1 MTISYSAIAKFSKDK
16 EQDQQDQVSLRNKLQ
31 HNIYLVTEQNSFKV
45 IFKYVNRVVLLA
57 HLLKELWE
65 KLRKN
70 VTLQKKQTKQTLIR
84 VNIDRNKN

>member
-1 MTISYSAIAKFSKDK
+1 MAISYSAIAKFTKDK

-57 HLLKELWE
+57 HL
-65 KLRKN
+65 
-70 VTLQKKQTKQTLIR
+70 
-84 VNIDRNKN
+84 

>member
-1 MTISYSAIAKFSKDK
+1 MANSLSLNPAQNKLRKLNSILPMTISYSAIAKFTKDK

-57 HLLKELWE
+57 HLLKEL
-65 KLRKN
+65 
-70 VTLQKKQTKQTLIR
+70 
-84 VNIDRNKN
+84 

>member
-1 MTISYSAIAKFSKDK
+1 MTISCSAIAKFTKDK

-45 IFKYVNRVVLLA
+45 IFKYVSRVVLLA

-84 VNIDRNKN
+84 VNIDRDKN

>member
-1 MTISYSAIAKFSKDK
+1 MTISCSAIAKFTKDK

-45 IFKYVNRVVLLA
+45 IFKYVNSVVLLA

>member
-1 MTISYSAIAKFSKDK
+1 MTISCSAIAKFTKDK

-45 IFKYVNRVVLLA
+45 IFKCVNRVVLLA